1 MDNKRCMNLMMM
13 NEARRRLVEQM
24 AITII
29 AAAAS
34 FGKSQDEILNLMN
47 IAIKAELEKR
57 KESAGELE
65 KFTKQFK
72 KEIKDMYGLDLDNI

>member
-1 MDNKRCMNLMMM
+1 MDNKLCMNIMMM

-24 AITII
+24 AISII

-57 KESAGELE
+57 KESAGDLV
-65 KFTKQFK
+65 KITKQLK
-72 KEIKDMYGLDLDNI
+72 KEVKDMYGLDLDNI

>member
-1 MDNKRCMNLMMM
+1 MDNKLCMNIMMM

-24 AITII
+24 AISII

-34 FGKSQDEILNLMN
+34 FGKYQDEILNLMN

-57 KESAGELE
+57 KESAGDLV
-65 KFTKQFK
+65 KITKQLK
-72 KEIKDMYGLDLDNI
+72 KEVKDMYGLDLDNI